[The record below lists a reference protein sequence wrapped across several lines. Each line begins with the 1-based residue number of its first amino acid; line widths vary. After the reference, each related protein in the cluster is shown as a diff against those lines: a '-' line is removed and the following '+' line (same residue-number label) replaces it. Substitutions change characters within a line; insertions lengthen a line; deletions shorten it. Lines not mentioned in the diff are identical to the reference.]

1 MFTLTALEILLFEG
15 SKVLPP
21 TQWGA
26 ASERVKG
33 SVKDPTNNRIL
44 LKLLEKW
51 LAYKLRRFW
60 MLFIIF
66 YFV

>member
-1 MFTLTALEILLFEG
+1 MFTFTALEILLFEG

-21 TQWGA
+21 AQWGA

-44 LKLLEKW
+44 LKLLEK
-51 LAYKLRRFW
+51 
-60 MLFIIF
+60 
-66 YFV
+66 